1 MSHKLY
7 AGHFHY
13 FLGDINIQQSYQP
26 AIPLVMIPAMI
37 PGMNSDFR
45 LPIVTYW

>member
-1 MSHKLY
+1 ML
-7 AGHFHY
+7 

-37 PGMNSDFR
+37 PGMNSDF
-45 LPIVTYW
+45 